1 VSGEIGGGIRQPME
15 PTGALTRVQHSWFAT
30 RERALLVWL
39 ASRLPSWTK
48 PDHLTALGI
57 FGAFLSGLGFAAS
70 NLSTSW
76 LWLVCLGLLMNWFG
90 DSLDGSLA
98 RVRKIE
104 RPRYGFFVDH
114 ASDVVAQAMIF
125 LGLGTSRYIR
135 FDAACVLLLSYWIAS
150 LFTFIRA
157 VATRVFQIS
166 YFGIG
171 PTEIRA
177 GLLGYTVLLITF
189 GPVSV
194 QTKYGPLSPLD
205 GIAVGIFVIVF
216 TCYVIMAL
224 REARHLAALE
234 VPSDGAATVTARQS
248 SLAPLALRDTPVS

>member
-1 VSGEIGGGIRQPME
+1 MSGEIGGGIRQLVE
-15 PTGALTRVQHSWFAT
+15 STGALTRVQHSWLAM

-135 FDAACVLLLSYWIAS
+135 FDAACVLAIGHLTGVHVVA
-150 LFTFIRA
+150 IRL
-157 VATRVFQIS
+157 ATQAAGEVTIGVVFL
-166 YFGIG
+166 
-171 PTEIRA
+171 TA
-177 GLLGYTVLLITF
+177 TVL
-189 GPVSV
+189 
-194 QTKYGPLSPLD
+194 
-205 GIAVGIFVIVF
+205 
-216 TCYVIMAL
+216 
-224 REARHLAALE
+224 
-234 VPSDGAATVTARQS
+234 AATTTASNARRGETLGQ
-248 SLAPLALRDTPVS
+248 RTNR